1 MRRDTVNGVDV
12 LLYDGEEGE
21 EETGGVV
28 YPDCVGCGKYF
39 NEDPCEECG
48 LEEA

>member
-1 MRRDTVNGVDV
+1 MHEAVVEGIKVWLDDDTQEVM
-12 LLYDGEEGE
+12 
-21 EETGGVV
+21 
-28 YPDCVGCGKYF
+28 YPECVGCGSYF